1 MFTCSKVI
9 RGPTRFG
16 KAQNL
21 IFLKLSSQNV
31 RGFDHSTILS
41 PSFHSLS
48 KERLT
53 QLPPFVYKIRRKTL
67 RSLPEKLGGGVP
79 HPSWNPYPVWENNLW
94 FFATLFQ
101 TSSKNW
107 YPISDLKPW
116 SPARDRN
123 AWQTDEQSLFF
134 LGPSSKTP
142 DTSKWPRAW
151 LKAREVR
158 VSRLC
163 RSTLARV
170 CTPLTKS
177 QKKRGCSQSN

>member
-16 KAQNL
+16 KALNL
-21 IFLKLSSQNV
+21 IFPKLSIRQRFLV
-31 RGFDHSTILS
+31 PVSTVSARNAWHNYPHLCIKYDEK
-41 PSFHSLS
+41 PWG
-48 KERLT
+48 
-53 QLPPFVYKIRRKTL
+53 V
-67 RSLPEKLGGGVP
+67 LPEKLGGGVP
-79 HPSWNPYPVWENNLW
+79 HPSWNPYPVSEKNLW
-94 FFATLFQ
+94 FLPTSLLPTYLFQ

-116 SPARDRN
+116 SPKRDRR
-123 AWQTDEQSLFF
+123 AWQAYEQSLFF
-134 LGPSSKTP
+134 LCPSSKTP
-142 DTSKWPRAW
+142 DTRKWPRAW
-151 LKAREVR
+151 LKAREAR

-177 QKKRGCSQSN
+177 EKKRGCSRSN